1 MRRPNTEARAVREV
15 CAALREAVLRRAR
28 TDGVTGMSGRRSKS
42 KGYRREV
49 EFVELH
55 KSLGLDAHRV
65 PLSGAVAGYKGD
77 LRIGVRGVTLSA
89 EVKGRAT
96 GGGFV
101 TLEKWLGDN
110 DLLLLKRDRTD
121 PLVVL
126 PWATWAWLVGG
137 SDEEEA
143 QS

>member
-1 MRRPNTEARAVREV
+1 
-15 CAALREAVLRRAR
+15 
-28 TDGVTGMSGRRSKS
+28 MSGRRSKS

-77 LRIGVRGVTLSA
+77 IRIPIRGKTLSG
-89 EVKGRAT
+89 EVKARAT

-110 DLLLLKRDRTD
+110 DVLLLKRDRTD
-121 PLVVL
+121 PMVVL
-126 PWATWAWLVGG
+126 PWRIWAWLLGEA
-137 SDEEEA
+137 DE
-143 QS
+143 